1 MPKCFGALFF
11 RGFIFGQNAKG
22 GGGKA
27 IAKRF
32 GALLKIFLSWIHF
45 KEFWIWAKC
54 PREGGGLGVP
64 KSLEHFFSGF
74 LPLKAFQK
82 GWNEEKCSNVY
93 NIFRGQQY

>member
-1 MPKCFGALFF
+1 MFWSTFF

-45 KEFWIWAKC
+45 KEFLIWAKC
-54 PREGGGLGVP
+54 PRGGGFGRAKKFGALFFRISATLGFP
-64 KSLEHFFSGF
+64 KGLEYG
-74 LPLKAFQK
+74 K
-82 GWNEEKCSNVY
+82 
-93 NIFRGQQY
+93 IFICLQDF

>member
-32 GALLKIFLSWIHF
+32 GALLKIFLKLDSLQGVF
-45 KEFWIWAKC
+45 DLGKMSKG
-54 PREGGGLGVP
+54 GGGLGVP

-74 LPLKAFQK
+74 LPL
-82 GWNEEKCSNVY
+82 
-93 NIFRGQQY
+93 